1 MRHRTELIMKDK
13 LKKIIF
19 EYLINVKKSQ
29 KEIAY
34 RKLYQ
39 HSRYSKYVNRRRGM
53 ILHLVFRKTELM
65 MMADGLNRLQGQKK
79 HIHKL
84 SKVLSRAETK
94 YIFNYLDFYFKR
106 LRTINTVENK
116 KVFRKKLQN
125 LCRALHKNHKY
136 NLRQRF
142 EWWHSLNYIK
152 KTHNLDR
159 RIAQIFT
166 NNARQGFDEI
176 EMKWKRS
183 KYDQLLNGLMAVMNV
198 YDKYQFQRCRWAM
211 ETIKKQFTDSNPWF
225 RKTITIWT
233 EKVKPNYQISFWRL
247 RYEKPSYAKLLSA
260 EQVVH
265 IKKLNR
271 VLQIIKNRTIF
282 KVFMAIDNYSHDIA
296 ESQLKR

>member
-1 MRHRTELIMKDK
+1 
-13 LKKIIF
+13 
-19 EYLINVKKSQ
+19 
-29 KEIAY
+29 
-34 RKLYQ
+34 
-39 HSRYSKYVNRRRGM
+39 
-53 ILHLVFRKTELM
+53 